1 AFNEAVKAGP
11 RAGEPIQGVMFII
24 TDAKLHEDAVHRG
37 PAQTIPA
44 IRNAIY
50 GSMTIAGTV
59 LIEPMQKAVVTV
71 PDNVMG
77 AATGEFQ
84 KRRGLIQDM
93 QQEGDSTTI
102 TAKVPVAEMLGFAG
116 AIRSAT
122 GGRCL
127 WSTEN
132 TGFEVLAPELQEK
145 VTRQIRE
152 RKGLKP

>member
-1 AFNEAVKAGP
+1 M
-11 RAGEPIQGVMFII
+11 QGHMFLI
-24 TDAKLHEDAVHRG
+24 TDAKLHCDAVHRG
-37 PAQTIPA
+37 PVQTILA
-44 IRNAIY
+44 VRNAMY
-50 GSMTIAGTV
+50 GSMTTAGTV

-71 PDNVMG
+71 PDTVMG
-77 AATGEFQ
+77 GATGEFQ

-102 TAKVPVAEMLGFAG
+102 TAKVPVAEMMGFAG

-132 TGFEVLAPELQEK
+132 LGFEVLPPELQEK
-145 VTRQIRE
+145 VTKAIR
-152 RKGLKP
+152 